1 MNIFDN
7 ADEITIDGK
16 DAWKIEM
23 DGVTVW
29 EKVMEITPTKIH
41 LTLTS
46 TLKQQLSF
54 IYSGCGDIDWDDGSE
69 VTPFSGSTTG
79 SFQHTYPQAGEYVVS
94 VEMEN
99 GGLWIPGTYMASL
112 LGISMFSF
120 SNDGSKSRAV
130 RS

>member
-1 MNIFDN
+1 MSIFDN

-41 LTLTS
+41 LTL
-46 TLKQQLSF
+46 KQQLSF

-69 VTPFSGSTTG
+69 VTPFSGSTT
-79 SFQHTYPQAGEYVVS
+79 
-94 VEMEN
+94 
-99 GGLWIPGTYMASL
+99 
-112 LGISMFSF
+112 
-120 SNDGSKSRAV
+120 
-130 RS
+130 

>member
-1 MNIFDN
+1 MSIFDN

-29 EKVMEITPTKIH
+29 EKVMEIIPTKIH

-54 IYSGCGDIDWDDGSE
+54 IYSGCGDIDWGDGSE

-79 SFQHTYPQAGEYVVS
+79 SLSTGATVR
-94 VEMEN
+94 
-99 GGLWIPGTYMASL
+99 
-112 LGISMFSF
+112 
-120 SNDGSKSRAV
+120 KSRHFPAPQREV
-130 RS
+130 FSTPIRRRVSMLSA

>member
-1 MNIFDN
+1 MCIFDN

-29 EKVMEITPTKIH
+29 EKVMEIIPTKIH

-54 IYSGCGDIDWDDGSE
+54 IYSGCGDIDWGDGSE

-79 SFQHTYPQAGEYVVS
+79 SFQHTYPHFSTPIRRRVS
-94 VEMEN
+94 M
-99 GGLWIPGTYMASL
+99 LSA
-112 LGISMFSF
+112 
-120 SNDGSKSRAV
+120 
-130 RS
+130 